1 MSSLFG
7 NNNNQGGGLFG
18 NNKTQAGG
26 GLFGNTSNNQ
36 AGGGLFGNTS
46 NNQAGSGL
54 FGNTGN
60 NQAGSG
66 LFGNTSNNQAG
77 GGLFGNTG
85 NNQAGGGLFGNTG
98 NNQTGGGL
106 FGNTGNNQTGGGL
119 FGNTSNNNQ
128 GGGLFGN
135 SNTQGNSLFGNNNQG
150 GGLFGNNNSNNKQG
164 GLFGNNNI
172 NANQNQNQQI
182 PNSEFYTTV
191 TPVIA
196 LNRNNDIKDVQ
207 LYKLPPQFQD
217 AVLKLKL
224 NLKNQEIKLD
234 ELQRYSQRL
243 IELIDQSNKSVE
255 KLSEF
260 NSFINQKL
268 NKYELLVN
276 QIKDNFN
283 FISES
288 FEEEQANIQ
297 LMEQDLGYKIEIP
310 SKFLINYSQ
319 NLYKRTTMFQ
329 QRLNDVITLI
339 KLYSSQSNNNDF
351 NFDCDIMESTIA
363 EFIKIVRYLLE
374 MNEKQE
380 RMVNEMYQVIVRF
393 AGNHGEDPDTVI
405 NNIKQYC
412 IESNS
417 I

>member
-1 MSSLFG
+1 MFGNLGNKGGLFGNNNPINSPLFGNNDNKNQPGFSFGNNQANIGFSNNNNFQSKPVLFG
-7 NNNNQGGGLFG
+7 NNNNQP
-18 NNKTQAGG
+18 
-26 GLFGNTSNNQ
+26 GNTFSWMNNH
-36 AGGGLFGNTS
+36 S
-46 NNQAGSGL
+46 SI
-54 FGNTGN
+54 
-60 NQAGSG
+60 
-66 LFGNTSNNQAG
+66 
-77 GGLFGNTG
+77 
-85 NNQAGGGLFGNTG
+85 
-98 NNQTGGGL
+98 
-106 FGNTGNNQTGGGL
+106 
-119 FGNTSNNNQ
+119 
-128 GGGLFGN
+128 
-135 SNTQGNSLFGNNNQG
+135 GNNNNNG
-150 GGLFGNNNSNNKQG
+150 GILGNNN
-164 GLFGNNNI
+164 NNN
-172 NANQNQNQQI
+172 NNNMNMNQQI
-182 PNSEFYTTV
+182 PDSEYYTTV

-196 LNRNNDIKDVQ
+196 LNKNNEIRNIQ
-207 LYKLPPQFQD
+207 LNKLPPIFQE

-243 IELIDQSNKSVE
+243 IDLIEQSNISVD
-255 KLSEF
+255 KLNEF
-260 NSFINQKL
+260 NGFINQKL
-268 NKYELLVN
+268 NKYELIVN

-283 FISES
+283 FITES
-288 FEEEQANIQ
+288 FEEEQTNIQ

-393 AGNHGEDPDTVI
+393 AGNHGEDRDTVI

>member
-1 MSSLFG
+1 MFGNLGNKGGLFGNNNPTNSIIFGNNDNKNQTGFSFGNNQANIGLANNNNFQSQPVLFG
-7 NNNNQGGGLFG
+7 NNNNQP
-18 NNKTQAGG
+18 NNKC
-26 GLFGNTSNNQ
+26 SWMNNH
-36 AGGGLFGNTS
+36 S
-46 NNQAGSGL
+46 SID
-54 FGNTGN
+54 
-60 NQAGSG
+60 
-66 LFGNTSNNQAG
+66 
-77 GGLFGNTG
+77 
-85 NNQAGGGLFGNTG
+85 
-98 NNQTGGGL
+98 
-106 FGNTGNNQTGGGL
+106 
-119 FGNTSNNNQ
+119 NNNN
-128 GGGLFGN
+128 N
-135 SNTQGNSLFGNNNQG
+135 SGILGNNN
-150 GGLFGNNNSNNKQG
+150 NNNNNMN
-164 GLFGNNNI
+164 LN
-172 NANQNQNQQI
+172 NQQI

-196 LNRNNDIKDVQ
+196 LSQNNEIRNIQ
-207 LYKLPPQFQD
+207 LKKLPPIFQE
-217 AVLKLKL
+217 AVFKLKL

-243 IELIDQSNKSVE
+243 IDLIEQSNISVD
-255 KLSEF
+255 KLNEF
-260 NSFINQKL
+260 NGFINQKL
-268 NKYELLVN
+268 NKYELIVN

-283 FISES
+283 FITES

-363 EFIKIVRYLLE
+363 EFIKIIRYLLE

-380 RMVNEMYQVIVRF
+380 RMINEMYQVIVRF
-393 AGNHGEDPDTVI
+393 AGNYGEDPDTVI

>member
-1 MSSLFG
+1 MFGNLGNKGGLFGNNNPTNSIIFGNNDNKNQTGFSFGNNQANIGLANNNNFQSQPVLFG
-7 NNNNQGGGLFG
+7 NNNNQP
-18 NNKTQAGG
+18 NNK
-26 GLFGNTSNNQ
+26 FSWMNNHSSID
-36 AGGGLFGNTS
+36 NY
-46 NNQAGSGL
+46 
-54 FGNTGN
+54 
-60 NQAGSG
+60 
-66 LFGNTSNNQAG
+66 
-77 GGLFGNTG
+77 
-85 NNQAGGGLFGNTG
+85 
-98 NNQTGGGL
+98 
-106 FGNTGNNQTGGGL
+106 
-119 FGNTSNNNQ
+119 NNN
-128 GGGLFGN
+128 GGIL
-135 SNTQGNSLFGNNNQG
+135 GNNN
-150 GGLFGNNNSNNKQG
+150 NNNNNMN
-164 GLFGNNNI
+164 LN
-172 NANQNQNQQI
+172 NQQI

-196 LNRNNDIKDVQ
+196 LSQNNEIRNIQ
-207 LYKLPPQFQD
+207 LKKLPPIFQE

-224 NLKNQEIKLD
+224 NLQNQEIKLD

-243 IELIDQSNKSVE
+243 IDLIEQSNISVD
-255 KLSEF
+255 KLNEF
-260 NSFINQKL
+260 NGFINQKL
-268 NKYELLVN
+268 NKYELIVN

-283 FISES
+283 FITES

-380 RMVNEMYQVIVRF
+380 KMVNEMYQVIVRF
-393 AGNHGEDPDTVI
+393 AGNYGEDPDTVI

>member
-1 MSSLFG
+1 MFGNLGNKGGLFGNNNPTNSIIFGNNDNKNQTGFSFGNNQANIGFANNNNFQSQPVLFG
-7 NNNNQGGGLFG
+7 NNNNQP
-18 NNKTQAGG
+18 NNKC
-26 GLFGNTSNNQ
+26 SWMNNH
-36 AGGGLFGNTS
+36 S
-46 NNQAGSGL
+46 SID
-54 FGNTGN
+54 
-60 NQAGSG
+60 
-66 LFGNTSNNQAG
+66 
-77 GGLFGNTG
+77 
-85 NNQAGGGLFGNTG
+85 
-98 NNQTGGGL
+98 
-106 FGNTGNNQTGGGL
+106 
-119 FGNTSNNNQ
+119 NNNNN
-128 GGGLFGN
+128 GGIL
-135 SNTQGNSLFGNNNQG
+135 GNNN
-150 GGLFGNNNSNNKQG
+150 NNNNNMN
-164 GLFGNNNI
+164 LN
-172 NANQNQNQQI
+172 NQQI

-191 TPVIA
+191 TPIIA
-196 LNRNNDIKDVQ
+196 LSQNNEIRNIQ
-207 LYKLPPQFQD
+207 LKKLPPIFQE

-224 NLKNQEIKLD
+224 NLQNQEIKLD

-243 IELIDQSNKSVE
+243 IDLIEQSNISVD
-255 KLSEF
+255 KLNEF
-260 NSFINQKL
+260 NGFINQKL
-268 NKYELLVN
+268 NKYELIVN

-283 FISES
+283 FITES

-363 EFIKIVRYLLE
+363 EFIKIIRYLLE

-393 AGNHGEDPDTVI
+393 AGNYGEDPDSVI

>member
-1 MSSLFG
+1 MFGNLGNKGGLFGNNNPTNSIIFGNNDNKNQTGFSFGNNQANIGLANNNNFQSQPVLFG
-7 NNNNQGGGLFG
+7 NNNNQP
-18 NNKTQAGG
+18 NNKC
-26 GLFGNTSNNQ
+26 SWMNNH
-36 AGGGLFGNTS
+36 S
-46 NNQAGSGL
+46 SID
-54 FGNTGN
+54 
-60 NQAGSG
+60 
-66 LFGNTSNNQAG
+66 
-77 GGLFGNTG
+77 
-85 NNQAGGGLFGNTG
+85 
-98 NNQTGGGL
+98 
-106 FGNTGNNQTGGGL
+106 
-119 FGNTSNNNQ
+119 NNNN
-128 GGGLFGN
+128 N
-135 SNTQGNSLFGNNNQG
+135 SGILGNNN
-150 GGLFGNNNSNNKQG
+150 NNNNNMN
-164 GLFGNNNI
+164 LN
-172 NANQNQNQQI
+172 NQQI

-196 LNRNNDIKDVQ
+196 LSQNNEIRNIQ
-207 LYKLPPQFQD
+207 LKKLPPIFQE

-224 NLKNQEIKLD
+224 NLQNQEIKLD

-243 IELIDQSNKSVE
+243 IDLIEQSNISVD
-255 KLSEF
+255 KLNEF
-260 NSFINQKL
+260 NGFINQKL
-268 NKYELLVN
+268 NKYELIVN

-283 FISES
+283 FITES

-380 RMVNEMYQVIVRF
+380 KMVNEMYQVIVRF
-393 AGNHGEDPDTVI
+393 AGNYGEDPDTVI

>member
-1 MSSLFG
+1 MFGNLGNKGGLFGNNNPTNSIIFGNNDNKNQTGFSFGNNQANIGFANNNNFQSQPVLFG
-7 NNNNQGGGLFG
+7 NNNNQP
-18 NNKTQAGG
+18 NNKC
-26 GLFGNTSNNQ
+26 SWMNNH
-36 AGGGLFGNTS
+36 S
-46 NNQAGSGL
+46 SID
-54 FGNTGN
+54 
-60 NQAGSG
+60 
-66 LFGNTSNNQAG
+66 
-77 GGLFGNTG
+77 
-85 NNQAGGGLFGNTG
+85 
-98 NNQTGGGL
+98 
-106 FGNTGNNQTGGGL
+106 
-119 FGNTSNNNQ
+119 NNNN
-128 GGGLFGN
+128 N
-135 SNTQGNSLFGNNNQG
+135 SGILGNNN
-150 GGLFGNNNSNNKQG
+150 NNNNNMN
-164 GLFGNNNI
+164 LN
-172 NANQNQNQQI
+172 NQQI

-196 LNRNNDIKDVQ
+196 LSQNNEIRNIQ
-207 LYKLPPQFQD
+207 LKKLPPIFQE

-224 NLKNQEIKLD
+224 NLQNQEIKLD

-243 IELIDQSNKSVE
+243 IDLIEQSNISVD
-255 KLSEF
+255 KLNEF
-260 NSFINQKL
+260 NGFINQKL
-268 NKYELLVN
+268 NKYELIVN

-283 FISES
+283 FITES

-363 EFIKIVRYLLE
+363 EFIKIIRYLLE

-393 AGNHGEDPDTVI
+393 AGNYGEDPDTVI

>member
-1 MSSLFG
+1 MFGNLGNKGGLFGNNNPTNSIIFGNNDNKNQTGFSFGNNQANIGFANNNNFQSQPILFG
-7 NNNNQGGGLFG
+7 NNNNQP
-18 NNKTQAGG
+18 NNKC
-26 GLFGNTSNNQ
+26 SWMNNH
-36 AGGGLFGNTS
+36 S
-46 NNQAGSGL
+46 SID
-54 FGNTGN
+54 
-60 NQAGSG
+60 
-66 LFGNTSNNQAG
+66 
-77 GGLFGNTG
+77 
-85 NNQAGGGLFGNTG
+85 
-98 NNQTGGGL
+98 
-106 FGNTGNNQTGGGL
+106 
-119 FGNTSNNNQ
+119 NNNN
-128 GGGLFGN
+128 N
-135 SNTQGNSLFGNNNQG
+135 SGILGNNN
-150 GGLFGNNNSNNKQG
+150 NNNNNMN
-164 GLFGNNNI
+164 LN
-172 NANQNQNQQI
+172 NQQI

-196 LNRNNDIKDVQ
+196 LSQNNEIRNIQ
-207 LYKLPPQFQD
+207 LKKLPPIFQE

-224 NLKNQEIKLD
+224 NLQNQEIKLD

-243 IELIDQSNKSVE
+243 IDLIEQSNISVD
-255 KLSEF
+255 KLNEF
-260 NSFINQKL
+260 NGFINQKL
-268 NKYELLVN
+268 NKYELIVN

-283 FISES
+283 FITES

-380 RMVNEMYQVIVRF
+380 KMVNEMYQVIVRF
-393 AGNHGEDPDTVI
+393 AGNYGEDPDTVI

>member
-85 NNQAGGGLFGNTG
+85 NNQTGGGLFGNTG

-119 FGNTSNNNQ
+119 FGNTSNNQ
-128 GGGLFGN
+128 A
-135 SNTQGNSLFGNNNQG
+135 G
-150 GGLFGNNNSNNKQG
+150 GGLFGNNNQSGGGLFGNNNNQSGGGLFGNNNQSGG

-172 NANQNQNQQI
+172 NVNQNQNQQI

-319 NLYKRTTMFQ
+319 NLYNRTTLFQ
-329 QRLNDVITLI
+329 QRLNDIITLI
-339 KLYSSQSNNNDF
+339 KLYSSQTNNDCD
-351 NFDCDIMESTIA
+351 FDCDIMESTIA

-374 MNEKQE
+374 GNEKQE
-380 RMVNEMYQVIVRF
+380 RMINEMYQVMIRF
-393 AGNHGEDPDTVI
+393 ASNYGENPETVI
-405 NNIKQYC
+405 NNINQYS

-417 I
+417 L

>member
-1 MSSLFG
+1 MFGNLGNKGGLFGNNNPTNSIIFGNNDNKNQTGFSFGNNQANIGLANNNNFQSQPVLFG
-7 NNNNQGGGLFG
+7 NNNNQP
-18 NNKTQAGG
+18 NNKC
-26 GLFGNTSNNQ
+26 SWMNNH
-36 AGGGLFGNTS
+36 S
-46 NNQAGSGL
+46 SID
-54 FGNTGN
+54 
-60 NQAGSG
+60 
-66 LFGNTSNNQAG
+66 
-77 GGLFGNTG
+77 
-85 NNQAGGGLFGNTG
+85 
-98 NNQTGGGL
+98 
-106 FGNTGNNQTGGGL
+106 
-119 FGNTSNNNQ
+119 NNNN
-128 GGGLFGN
+128 N
-135 SNTQGNSLFGNNNQG
+135 SGILGNNN
-150 GGLFGNNNSNNKQG
+150 NNNNNMN
-164 GLFGNNNI
+164 LN
-172 NANQNQNQQI
+172 NQQI

-196 LNRNNDIKDVQ
+196 LSQNNEIRNIQ
-207 LYKLPPQFQD
+207 LKKLPPIFQE

-224 NLKNQEIKLD
+224 NLQNQEIKLD

-243 IELIDQSNKSVE
+243 IDLIEQSNISVD
-255 KLSEF
+255 KLNEF
-260 NSFINQKL
+260 NGFINQKL
-268 NKYELLVN
+268 NKYELIVN

-283 FISES
+283 FITES

-363 EFIKIVRYLLE
+363 EFIKIIRYLLE

-393 AGNHGEDPDTVI
+393 AGNYGEDPDTVI

-412 IESNS
+412 IENNS

>member
-36 AGGGLFGNTS
+36 AGS
-46 NNQAGSGL
+46 
-54 FGNTGN
+54 
-60 NQAGSG
+60 
-66 LFGNTSNNQAG
+66 
-77 GGLFGNTG
+77 
-85 NNQAGGGLFGNTG
+85 
-98 NNQTGGGL
+98 GL

-119 FGNTSNNNQ
+119 FGNTSNNQ
-128 GGGLFGN
+128 A
-135 SNTQGNSLFGNNNQG
+135 G
-150 GGLFGNNNSNNKQG
+150 GGLFGNNNLSGGGLFGNNNNQSGGGLFGNNNQSGG

-172 NANQNQNQQI
+172 NVNQNQNQQI

-319 NLYKRTTMFQ
+319 NLYNRTTLFQ
-329 QRLNDVITLI
+329 QRLNDIITLI
-339 KLYSSQSNNNDF
+339 KLYSSQTNNDCD
-351 NFDCDIMESTIA
+351 FDCDIMESTIA

-374 MNEKQE
+374 GNEKQE
-380 RMVNEMYQVIVRF
+380 RMINEMYQVMIRF
-393 AGNHGEDPDTVI
+393 ASNYGENPETVI
-405 NNIKQYC
+405 NNINQYS

-417 I
+417 L

>member
-1 MSSLFG
+1 MFGNLGNKGGLFGNNNPTNSIIFGNNDNKNQTGFSFGNNQANIGLANNNNFQSQPVLFG
-7 NNNNQGGGLFG
+7 NNNNQP
-18 NNKTQAGG
+18 NNKC
-26 GLFGNTSNNQ
+26 SWMNNH
-36 AGGGLFGNTS
+36 S
-46 NNQAGSGL
+46 SID
-54 FGNTGN
+54 
-60 NQAGSG
+60 
-66 LFGNTSNNQAG
+66 
-77 GGLFGNTG
+77 
-85 NNQAGGGLFGNTG
+85 
-98 NNQTGGGL
+98 
-106 FGNTGNNQTGGGL
+106 
-119 FGNTSNNNQ
+119 NNNN
-128 GGGLFGN
+128 N
-135 SNTQGNSLFGNNNQG
+135 SGILGNNN
-150 GGLFGNNNSNNKQG
+150 NNNNNMN
-164 GLFGNNNI
+164 LN
-172 NANQNQNQQI
+172 NQQI

-191 TPVIA
+191 IPVIA
-196 LNRNNDIKDVQ
+196 LSQNNEIRNIQ
-207 LYKLPPQFQD
+207 LKKLPPIFQE

-224 NLKNQEIKLD
+224 NLQNQEIKLD

-243 IELIDQSNKSVE
+243 IDLIEQSNISVD
-255 KLSEF
+255 KLNEF
-260 NSFINQKL
+260 NGFINQKL
-268 NKYELLVN
+268 NKYELIVN

-283 FISES
+283 FITES

-363 EFIKIVRYLLE
+363 EFIKIIRYLLE

-393 AGNHGEDPDTVI
+393 ASNYGEDPDTVI

>member
-1 MSSLFG
+1 MFGNLGNKGGLFGNNNPTNSIIFGNNDNKNQTGFSFGNNQANIGLANNNNFQSQPVLFG
-7 NNNNQGGGLFG
+7 NNNNQP
-18 NNKTQAGG
+18 NNKC
-26 GLFGNTSNNQ
+26 SWMNNH
-36 AGGGLFGNTS
+36 S
-46 NNQAGSGL
+46 SID
-54 FGNTGN
+54 
-60 NQAGSG
+60 
-66 LFGNTSNNQAG
+66 
-77 GGLFGNTG
+77 
-85 NNQAGGGLFGNTG
+85 
-98 NNQTGGGL
+98 
-106 FGNTGNNQTGGGL
+106 
-119 FGNTSNNNQ
+119 NNNN
-128 GGGLFGN
+128 N
-135 SNTQGNSLFGNNNQG
+135 SGILGNNN
-150 GGLFGNNNSNNKQG
+150 NNNNNMN
-164 GLFGNNNI
+164 LN
-172 NANQNQNQQI
+172 NQQI

-196 LNRNNDIKDVQ
+196 LSQNNEIRNIQ
-207 LYKLPPQFQD
+207 LKKLPPIFQE

-224 NLKNQEIKLD
+224 NLQNQEIKLD

-243 IELIDQSNKSVE
+243 IDLIEQSNISVD
-255 KLSEF
+255 KLNEF
-260 NSFINQKL
+260 NGFINQKL
-268 NKYELLVN
+268 NKYELIVN

-283 FISES
+283 FITES

-380 RMVNEMYQVIVRF
+380 NMVNEMYQVIVRF
-393 AGNHGEDPDTVI
+393 AGNYGEDPDTVI

>member
-1 MSSLFG
+1 MFGNLGNKGGLFGNNNPTNSIIFGNNDNKNQTGFSFGNNQANIGLANNNNFQSQPVLFG
-7 NNNNQGGGLFG
+7 NNNNQP
-18 NNKTQAGG
+18 NNK
-26 GLFGNTSNNQ
+26 FSWMNNH
-36 AGGGLFGNTS
+36 S
-46 NNQAGSGL
+46 SI
-54 FGNTGN
+54 
-60 NQAGSG
+60 
-66 LFGNTSNNQAG
+66 
-77 GGLFGNTG
+77 
-85 NNQAGGGLFGNTG
+85 
-98 NNQTGGGL
+98 
-106 FGNTGNNQTGGGL
+106 
-119 FGNTSNNNQ
+119 
-128 GGGLFGN
+128 
-135 SNTQGNSLFGNNNQG
+135 GNNNNNDG
-150 GGLFGNNNSNNKQG
+150 ILGNNN
-164 GLFGNNNI
+164 NNN
-172 NANQNQNQQI
+172 NNMNLNNQQI

-196 LNRNNDIKDVQ
+196 LSQNNEIRNIQ
-207 LYKLPPQFQD
+207 LKKLPPIFQE

-224 NLKNQEIKLD
+224 NLQNQEIKLD

-243 IELIDQSNKSVE
+243 IDLIEQSNISVD
-255 KLSEF
+255 KLNEF
-260 NSFINQKL
+260 NGFINQKL
-268 NKYELLVN
+268 NKYELIVN

-283 FISES
+283 FITES

-363 EFIKIVRYLLE
+363 EFIKIIRYLLE

-393 AGNHGEDPDTVI
+393 AGNYGEDPDTVI

>member
-1 MSSLFG
+1 MFGNLGNKGGLFGNNNPTNSIIFGNNDNKNQTGFSFGNNQANIGLTNNNNFQSQPVLFG
-7 NNNNQGGGLFG
+7 NNNNQP
-18 NNKTQAGG
+18 NNKC
-26 GLFGNTSNNQ
+26 SWMNNH
-36 AGGGLFGNTS
+36 S
-46 NNQAGSGL
+46 SID
-54 FGNTGN
+54 
-60 NQAGSG
+60 
-66 LFGNTSNNQAG
+66 
-77 GGLFGNTG
+77 
-85 NNQAGGGLFGNTG
+85 
-98 NNQTGGGL
+98 
-106 FGNTGNNQTGGGL
+106 
-119 FGNTSNNNQ
+119 NNNNN
-128 GGGLFGN
+128 GGIL
-135 SNTQGNSLFGNNNQG
+135 GNNN
-150 GGLFGNNNSNNKQG
+150 NNNNNMN
-164 GLFGNNNI
+164 LN
-172 NANQNQNQQI
+172 NQQI

-196 LNRNNDIKDVQ
+196 LSQNNEIRNIQ
-207 LYKLPPQFQD
+207 LKKLPPIFQE

-224 NLKNQEIKLD
+224 NLQNQEIKLD

-243 IELIDQSNKSVE
+243 IDLIEQSNISVD
-255 KLSEF
+255 KLNEF
-260 NSFINQKL
+260 NGFINQKL
-268 NKYELLVN
+268 NKYELIVN

-283 FISES
+283 FITES

-363 EFIKIVRYLLE
+363 EFIKIIRYLLE

-393 AGNHGEDPDTVI
+393 AGNYGEDPDTVI

>member
-1 MSSLFG
+1 MFGNLGNKGGLFGNNNPTNSIIFGNNDNKNQTGFSFGNNQANIGLANNNNFQSQPVLFG
-7 NNNNQGGGLFG
+7 NNNNQP
-18 NNKTQAGG
+18 NNKC
-26 GLFGNTSNNQ
+26 SWMNNH
-36 AGGGLFGNTS
+36 S
-46 NNQAGSGL
+46 SID
-54 FGNTGN
+54 
-60 NQAGSG
+60 
-66 LFGNTSNNQAG
+66 
-77 GGLFGNTG
+77 
-85 NNQAGGGLFGNTG
+85 
-98 NNQTGGGL
+98 
-106 FGNTGNNQTGGGL
+106 
-119 FGNTSNNNQ
+119 NNNNN
-128 GGGLFGN
+128 GGIL
-135 SNTQGNSLFGNNNQG
+135 GNNN
-150 GGLFGNNNSNNKQG
+150 NNNNNMN
-164 GLFGNNNI
+164 LN
-172 NANQNQNQQI
+172 NQQI

-196 LNRNNDIKDVQ
+196 LSQNNEIRNIQ
-207 LYKLPPQFQD
+207 LKKLPPIFQE

-224 NLKNQEIKLD
+224 NLQNQEIKLD

-243 IELIDQSNKSVE
+243 IDLIEQSNISVD
-255 KLSEF
+255 KLNEF
-260 NSFINQKL
+260 NGFINQKL
-268 NKYELLVN
+268 NKYELIVN

-283 FISES
+283 FITES

-380 RMVNEMYQVIVRF
+380 KMVNEMYQVIVRF
-393 AGNHGEDPDTVI
+393 AGNYGEDPDTVI

>member
-1 MSSLFG
+1 MFGNLGNKGGLFGNNNPTNSIIFGNNDNKNQTGFSFGNNQANIGLANNNNFQSQPVLFG
-7 NNNNQGGGLFG
+7 NNNNQP
-18 NNKTQAGG
+18 NNK
-26 GLFGNTSNNQ
+26 FSWMNNH
-36 AGGGLFGNTS
+36 S
-46 NNQAGSGL
+46 SID
-54 FGNTGN
+54 
-60 NQAGSG
+60 
-66 LFGNTSNNQAG
+66 
-77 GGLFGNTG
+77 
-85 NNQAGGGLFGNTG
+85 
-98 NNQTGGGL
+98 
-106 FGNTGNNQTGGGL
+106 
-119 FGNTSNNNQ
+119 NNNNNN
-128 GGGLFGN
+128 GGIL
-135 SNTQGNSLFGNNNQG
+135 GNNN
-150 GGLFGNNNSNNKQG
+150 NNNNNMN
-164 GLFGNNNI
+164 LN
-172 NANQNQNQQI
+172 NQQI

-196 LNRNNDIKDVQ
+196 LSQNNEIRNIQ
-207 LYKLPPQFQD
+207 LKKLPPIFQE

-224 NLKNQEIKLD
+224 NLQNQEIKLD

-243 IELIDQSNKSVE
+243 IDLIEQSNISVD
-255 KLSEF
+255 KLNEF
-260 NSFINQKL
+260 NGFINQKL
-268 NKYELLVN
+268 NKYELIVN

-283 FISES
+283 FITES

-363 EFIKIVRYLLE
+363 EFIKIIRYLLE

-393 AGNHGEDPDTVI
+393 AGNYGEDPDTVI

>member
-1 MSSLFG
+1 MFGNLGNKGGLFGNNNPTNSIIFGNNDNKNQTGFSFGNNQANIGFANNNNFQSQPVLFG
-7 NNNNQGGGLFG
+7 NNNNQP
-18 NNKTQAGG
+18 NNKC
-26 GLFGNTSNNQ
+26 SWMNNH
-36 AGGGLFGNTS
+36 S
-46 NNQAGSGL
+46 SID
-54 FGNTGN
+54 
-60 NQAGSG
+60 
-66 LFGNTSNNQAG
+66 
-77 GGLFGNTG
+77 
-85 NNQAGGGLFGNTG
+85 
-98 NNQTGGGL
+98 
-106 FGNTGNNQTGGGL
+106 
-119 FGNTSNNNQ
+119 NNNNN
-128 GGGLFGN
+128 GGIL
-135 SNTQGNSLFGNNNQG
+135 GNNN
-150 GGLFGNNNSNNKQG
+150 NNNNNMN
-164 GLFGNNNI
+164 LN
-172 NANQNQNQQI
+172 NQQI

-196 LNRNNDIKDVQ
+196 LSQNNEIRNIQ
-207 LYKLPPQFQD
+207 LKKLPPIFQE

-224 NLKNQEIKLD
+224 NLQNQEIKLD

-243 IELIDQSNKSVE
+243 IDLIEQSNISVD
-255 KLSEF
+255 KLNEF
-260 NSFINQKL
+260 NGFINQKL
-268 NKYELLVN
+268 NKYELIVN

-283 FISES
+283 FITES

-363 EFIKIVRYLLE
+363 EFIKIIRYLLE

-380 RMVNEMYQVIVRF
+380 KMVNEMYQVIVRF
-393 AGNHGEDPDTVI
+393 AGNYGEDPDSVI

>member
-1 MSSLFG
+1 MFGNLGNKGGLFGNNNPTNSIIFGNNDNKNQTGFSFGNNQANIGLANNNNFQSQPVLFG
-7 NNNNQGGGLFG
+7 NNNNQP
-18 NNKTQAGG
+18 NNKC
-26 GLFGNTSNNQ
+26 SWMNNH
-36 AGGGLFGNTS
+36 S
-46 NNQAGSGL
+46 SID
-54 FGNTGN
+54 
-60 NQAGSG
+60 
-66 LFGNTSNNQAG
+66 
-77 GGLFGNTG
+77 
-85 NNQAGGGLFGNTG
+85 
-98 NNQTGGGL
+98 
-106 FGNTGNNQTGGGL
+106 
-119 FGNTSNNNQ
+119 NNNN
-128 GGGLFGN
+128 N
-135 SNTQGNSLFGNNNQG
+135 SGILGNNN
-150 GGLFGNNNSNNKQG
+150 NNNNNMN
-164 GLFGNNNI
+164 LN
-172 NANQNQNQQI
+172 NQQI

-196 LNRNNDIKDVQ
+196 LSQNNEIRNIQ
-207 LYKLPPQFQD
+207 LKKLPPIFQE

-224 NLKNQEIKLD
+224 NLQNQEIKLD

-243 IELIDQSNKSVE
+243 IDLIEQSNISVD
-255 KLSEF
+255 KLNEF
-260 NSFINQKL
+260 NGFINQKL
-268 NKYELLVN
+268 NKYELIVN

-283 FISES
+283 FITES
-288 FEEEQANIQ
+288 FEEEKANIQ

-380 RMVNEMYQVIVRF
+380 NMVNEMYQVIVRF
-393 AGNHGEDPDTVI
+393 AGNYGEDPDTVI

>member
-1 MSSLFG
+1 MFGNFSNKGGLFGNNNPTNSIIFGNNDNKNQTGFSFGNNQANIGFANNNNFQSQPTLFG
-7 NNNNQGGGLFG
+7 NNNNQP
-18 NNKTQAGG
+18 NNK
-26 GLFGNTSNNQ
+26 FSWMNNH
-36 AGGGLFGNTS
+36 S
-46 NNQAGSGL
+46 SI
-54 FGNTGN
+54 
-60 NQAGSG
+60 
-66 LFGNTSNNQAG
+66 
-77 GGLFGNTG
+77 
-85 NNQAGGGLFGNTG
+85 
-98 NNQTGGGL
+98 
-106 FGNTGNNQTGGGL
+106 
-119 FGNTSNNNQ
+119 
-128 GGGLFGN
+128 
-135 SNTQGNSLFGNNNQG
+135 GNNNNNDG
-150 GGLFGNNNSNNKQG
+150 ILGNNN
-164 GLFGNNNI
+164 NNN
-172 NANQNQNQQI
+172 NNMNLNNQQI

-196 LNRNNDIKDVQ
+196 LSQNNEIRNIQ
-207 LYKLPPQFQD
+207 LKKLPPIFQE

-224 NLKNQEIKLD
+224 NLQNQEIKLD

-243 IELIDQSNKSVE
+243 IDLIEQSNISVD
-255 KLSEF
+255 KLNEF
-260 NSFINQKL
+260 NGFINQKL
-268 NKYELLVN
+268 NKYELIVN

-283 FISES
+283 FITES

-363 EFIKIVRYLLE
+363 EFIKIIRYLLE

-393 AGNHGEDPDTVI
+393 AGNYGEDPDTVI

>member
-1 MSSLFG
+1 MFGNLGNKGGLFGNNNPTNSIIFGNNDNKNQTQFSFGNNQANIGLANNNNFQSQPVLFG
-7 NNNNQGGGLFG
+7 NNNNQP
-18 NNKTQAGG
+18 NNKC
-26 GLFGNTSNNQ
+26 SWMNNH
-36 AGGGLFGNTS
+36 S
-46 NNQAGSGL
+46 SID
-54 FGNTGN
+54 
-60 NQAGSG
+60 
-66 LFGNTSNNQAG
+66 
-77 GGLFGNTG
+77 
-85 NNQAGGGLFGNTG
+85 
-98 NNQTGGGL
+98 
-106 FGNTGNNQTGGGL
+106 
-119 FGNTSNNNQ
+119 NNNN
-128 GGGLFGN
+128 N
-135 SNTQGNSLFGNNNQG
+135 SGILGNNN
-150 GGLFGNNNSNNKQG
+150 NNNNNMN
-164 GLFGNNNI
+164 LN
-172 NANQNQNQQI
+172 NQQI

-196 LNRNNDIKDVQ
+196 LNHNNDIKDVQ
-207 LYKLPPQFQD
+207 LYKLPPQFQE

-260 NSFINQKL
+260 NNFINQKL

-319 NLYKRTTMFQ
+319 NLYNRTTLFQ
-329 QRLNDVITLI
+329 QRLNDIITLI
-339 KLYSSQSNNNDF
+339 KLYSSQTNNDYD
-351 NFDCDIMESTIA
+351 FDCDIMESTIA

-374 MNEKQE
+374 GNEKQE
-380 RMVNEMYQVIVRF
+380 RMINEMYQVMIRF
-393 AGNHGEDPDTVI
+393 ASNYGENPETVI

-412 IESNS
+412 IESNT

>member
-1 MSSLFG
+1 MFGNLGNKGGLFGNNNPTNSIIFGNNDNKNQTGFSFGNNQANIGFANNNNFQSQPTLFG
-7 NNNNQGGGLFG
+7 NNNNQP
-18 NNKTQAGG
+18 NNK
-26 GLFGNTSNNQ
+26 FSWMNNH
-36 AGGGLFGNTS
+36 S
-46 NNQAGSGL
+46 SI
-54 FGNTGN
+54 
-60 NQAGSG
+60 
-66 LFGNTSNNQAG
+66 
-77 GGLFGNTG
+77 
-85 NNQAGGGLFGNTG
+85 
-98 NNQTGGGL
+98 
-106 FGNTGNNQTGGGL
+106 
-119 FGNTSNNNQ
+119 
-128 GGGLFGN
+128 
-135 SNTQGNSLFGNNNQG
+135 GNNNNNDG
-150 GGLFGNNNSNNKQG
+150 ILGNNN
-164 GLFGNNNI
+164 NNN
-172 NANQNQNQQI
+172 NNMNLNNQQI

-191 TPVIA
+191 TPIIA
-196 LNRNNDIKDVQ
+196 LSQNNEIRNIQ
-207 LYKLPPQFQD
+207 LKKLPPIFQE

-224 NLKNQEIKLD
+224 NLQNQEIKLD

-243 IELIDQSNKSVE
+243 IDLIEQSNISVD
-255 KLSEF
+255 KLNEF
-260 NSFINQKL
+260 NGFINQKL
-268 NKYELLVN
+268 NKYELIVN

-283 FISES
+283 FITES

-363 EFIKIVRYLLE
+363 EFIKIIRYLLE

-380 RMVNEMYQVIVRF
+380 KMVNEMYQVIVRF
-393 AGNHGEDPDTVI
+393 AGNYGEDPDTVI

>member
-1 MSSLFG
+1 MFGNFGNKGGLFGNNNPTNSQLFGNNDNKNQTVFSFGNNQTGVGCANNNNFQSQQVLFG
-7 NNNNQGGGLFG
+7 NNNNQP
-18 NNKTQAGG
+18 NNNGT
-26 GLFGNTSNNQ
+26 FMNNQ
-36 AGGGLFGNTS
+36 SFI
-46 NNQAGSGL
+46 
-54 FGNTGN
+54 
-60 NQAGSG
+60 
-66 LFGNTSNNQAG
+66 
-77 GGLFGNTG
+77 
-85 NNQAGGGLFGNTG
+85 
-98 NNQTGGGL
+98 
-106 FGNTGNNQTGGGL
+106 
-119 FGNTSNNNQ
+119 
-128 GGGLFGN
+128 
-135 SNTQGNSLFGNNNQG
+135 GNNNNNIG
-150 GGLFGNNNSNNKQG
+150 GILGNNN
-164 GLFGNNNI
+164 NNN
-172 NANQNQNQQI
+172 NNMNLNQQI
-182 PNSEFYTTV
+182 PSSEFYTSV

-196 LNRNNDIKDVQ
+196 LNRNNEIRNIQ
-207 LYKLPPQFQD
+207 LYKLPPIFQE

-243 IELIDQSNKSVE
+243 IDLIEQSNISVE
-255 KLSEF
+255 KLNEF
-260 NSFINQKL
+260 NGFINQKL
-268 NKYELLVN
+268 NKFELIAN

-283 FISES
+283 FITES

-339 KLYSSQSNNNDF
+339 KLYSSQSNNNDS

-380 RMVNEMYQVIVRF
+380 KMVNEMYQVIVRF
-393 AGNHGEDPDTVI
+393 AGNYGENPETVI

>member
-1 MSSLFG
+1 MFGNLGNKGGLFGNNNPTNSIIFGNNDNKNQTGFSFGNNQANIGFANNNNFQSQPTLFG
-7 NNNNQGGGLFG
+7 NNNNQP
-18 NNKTQAGG
+18 NNK
-26 GLFGNTSNNQ
+26 FSWMNNH
-36 AGGGLFGNTS
+36 S
-46 NNQAGSGL
+46 SI
-54 FGNTGN
+54 
-60 NQAGSG
+60 
-66 LFGNTSNNQAG
+66 
-77 GGLFGNTG
+77 
-85 NNQAGGGLFGNTG
+85 
-98 NNQTGGGL
+98 
-106 FGNTGNNQTGGGL
+106 
-119 FGNTSNNNQ
+119 
-128 GGGLFGN
+128 
-135 SNTQGNSLFGNNNQG
+135 GNNNNNDG
-150 GGLFGNNNSNNKQG
+150 ILGNNN
-164 GLFGNNNI
+164 NNN
-172 NANQNQNQQI
+172 NNMNLNNQQI

-191 TPVIA
+191 TPIIA
-196 LNRNNDIKDVQ
+196 LSQNNEIRNIQ
-207 LYKLPPQFQD
+207 LKKLPPIFQE

-224 NLKNQEIKLD
+224 NLQNQEIKLD

-243 IELIDQSNKSVE
+243 IDLIEQSNISVD
-255 KLSEF
+255 KLNEF
-260 NSFINQKL
+260 NGFINQKL
-268 NKYELLVN
+268 NKYELIVN

-283 FISES
+283 FITES

-339 KLYSSQSNNNDF
+339 KLYSSQSNNNDS

-363 EFIKIVRYLLE
+363 EFIKIIRYLLE

-380 RMVNEMYQVIVRF
+380 KMVNEMYQVIVRF
-393 AGNHGEDPDTVI
+393 AGNYGEDPDTVI

>member
-1 MSSLFG
+1 MFGNFSNKGGLFGNNNPVNGPIFGNNDNKGQTGFSFGNNQAGVGIANNNKFQPQINLFG
-7 NNNNQGGGLFG
+7 NNNNQP
-18 NNKTQAGG
+18 
-26 GLFGNTSNNQ
+26 SNN
-36 AGGGLFGNTS
+36 GTFM
-46 NNQAGSGL
+46 NNQS
-54 FGNTGN
+54 FI
-60 NQAGSG
+60 
-66 LFGNTSNNQAG
+66 
-77 GGLFGNTG
+77 
-85 NNQAGGGLFGNTG
+85 
-98 NNQTGGGL
+98 
-106 FGNTGNNQTGGGL
+106 
-119 FGNTSNNNQ
+119 
-128 GGGLFGN
+128 
-135 SNTQGNSLFGNNNQG
+135 GNNNNNSG
-150 GGLFGNNNSNNKQG
+150 ILGNNN
-164 GLFGNNNI
+164 NNN
-172 NANQNQNQQI
+172 NNNNVNLNQQI
-182 PNSEFYTTV
+182 PNSEFYTSV

-196 LNRNNDIKDVQ
+196 LNRNNEIRNIQ
-207 LYKLPPQFQD
+207 LNKLPPVFQE

-243 IELIDQSNKSVE
+243 IDLIDQSNISVD
-255 KLSEF
+255 KLNEF
-260 NSFINQKL
+260 NGFINQKL
-268 NKYELLVN
+268 NKYELIVN

-283 FISES
+283 FITES

-319 NLYKRTTMFQ
+319 NLYKRTTMLQ
-329 QRLNDVITLI
+329 QRINDVVTLI
-339 KLYSSQSNNNDF
+339 KLYASQSNNNDF

-380 RMVNEMYQVIVRF
+380 RMIKEMYEVIARF
-393 AGNHGEDPDTVI
+393 ARSHGEDPKTVI

>member
-1 MSSLFG
+1 MFGNLGNKGGLFGNNNPTNSIIFGNNDNKNQTGFSFGNNQANIGLANNNNFQSQPVLFG
-7 NNNNQGGGLFG
+7 NNNNQP
-18 NNKTQAGG
+18 NNKY
-26 GLFGNTSNNQ
+26 SWMNNH
-36 AGGGLFGNTS
+36 S
-46 NNQAGSGL
+46 SID
-54 FGNTGN
+54 
-60 NQAGSG
+60 
-66 LFGNTSNNQAG
+66 
-77 GGLFGNTG
+77 
-85 NNQAGGGLFGNTG
+85 
-98 NNQTGGGL
+98 
-106 FGNTGNNQTGGGL
+106 
-119 FGNTSNNNQ
+119 NNNNN
-128 GGGLFGN
+128 GGIL
-135 SNTQGNSLFGNNNQG
+135 GNNN
-150 GGLFGNNNSNNKQG
+150 NNNNNMN
-164 GLFGNNNI
+164 LN
-172 NANQNQNQQI
+172 NQQI

-196 LNRNNDIKDVQ
+196 LSQNNEIRNIQ
-207 LYKLPPQFQD
+207 LKKLPPIFQE

-224 NLKNQEIKLD
+224 NLQNQEIKLD

-243 IELIDQSNKSVE
+243 IDLIEQSNISVD
-255 KLSEF
+255 KLNEF
-260 NSFINQKL
+260 NGFINQKL
-268 NKYELLVN
+268 NKYELIVN

-283 FISES
+283 FITES

-380 RMVNEMYQVIVRF
+380 KMVNEMYQVIVRF
-393 AGNHGEDPDTVI
+393 AGNYGEDPDTVI

>member
-7 NNNNQGGGLFG
+7 NTNNQ
-18 NNKTQAGG
+18 GG

-36 AGGGLFGNTS
+36 GGGGLFGN
-46 NNQAGSGL
+46 
-54 FGNTGN
+54 
-60 NQAGSG
+60 
-66 LFGNTSNNQAG
+66 NTSNQAG
-77 GGLFGNTG
+77 GGLFGN
-85 NNQAGGGLFGNTG
+85 NNQ
-98 NNQTGGGL
+98 
-106 FGNTGNNQTGGGL
+106 
-119 FGNTSNNNQ
+119 S
-128 GGGLFGN
+128 
-135 SNTQGNSLFGNNNQG
+135 G
-150 GGLFGNNNSNNKQG
+150 GGLFGNNNNQTGSGLFGNNNNNQSGG
-164 GLFGNNNI
+164 GLFGNNN
-172 NANQNQNQQI
+172 NQSGGGLFGNNNNNNQSGGGLFGNNNNNIQSGGGIFGNNNNTNQNQQI
-182 PNSEFYTTV
+182 SNSEFYTTV
-191 TPVIA
+191 TPVIT
-196 LNRNNDIKDVQ
+196 LSNNNDIKDVQ
-207 LYKLPPQFQD
+207 LYKLPPIFQEV
-217 AVLKLKL
+217 VLKLKL

-260 NSFINQKL
+260 NNFINQKL

-288 FEEEQANIQ
+288 FEEEQANIH

-319 NLYKRTTMFQ
+319 NLYNRTTLFQ
-329 QRLNDVITLI
+329 QRLNDIITLI
-339 KLYSSQSNNNDF
+339 KLYSSQTNNDYD
-351 NFDCDIMESTIA
+351 FDCDIMESTIA

-374 MNEKQE
+374 GNEKQE
-380 RMVNEMYQVIVRF
+380 RMINEMYQVMIRF
-393 AGNHGEDPDTVI
+393 ASNYGENPETVI
-405 NNIKQYC
+405 NNINQYC

>member
-1 MSSLFG
+1 MSLFG
-7 NNNNQGGGLFG
+7 NTTNQGGGLFG
-18 NNKTQAGG
+18 NNKSTTG
-26 GLFGNTSNNQ
+26 
-36 AGGGLFGNTS
+36 
-46 NNQAGSGL
+46 GL

-60 NQAGSG
+60 NQTSGG
-66 LFGNTSNNQAG
+66 LFGNTGNNQTSGGLFGNTGNNQTSGGLFGNTGNNQTG

-85 NNQAGGGLFGNTG
+85 NNQTGSGGLFGNTG

-119 FGNTSNNNQ
+119 FGNAGNNQ
-128 GGGLFGN
+128 TGGGLFGN
-135 SNTQGNSLFGNNNQG
+135 TGNNQTG
-150 GGLFGNNNSNNKQG
+150 GGLFGNNNQSGG
-164 GLFGNNNI
+164 GLFGNNN
-172 NANQNQNQQI
+172 NQSGGVLFGNNSTNNNQNQQI
-182 PNSEFYTTV
+182 SNSEFYTTV

-196 LNRNNDIKDVQ
+196 LNRNNDIKDIQ
-207 LYKLPPQFQD
+207 LYKLPPQFQE

-224 NLKNQEIKLD
+224 NLKSQEIKLD

-319 NLYKRTTMFQ
+319 NLYNRTTLFQ
-329 QRLNDVITLI
+329 QRLNDIITLI
-339 KLYSSQSNNNDF
+339 KLYSSQTNNDCD
-351 NFDCDIMESTIA
+351 FDCDIMESTIA
-363 EFIKIVRYLLE
+363 EFFKIVRYLLE
-374 MNEKQE
+374 GNEKQE
-380 RMVNEMYQVIVRF
+380 RMIKEMYQIMIRF
-393 AGNHGEDPDTVI
+393 ARNYGENPETVI
-405 NNIKQYC
+405 NNINQYC

>member
-1 MSSLFG
+1 MFG
-7 NNNNQGGGLFG
+7 NLG
-18 NNKTQAGG
+18 NK
-26 GLFGNTSNNQ
+26 
-36 AGGGLFGNTS
+36 
-46 NNQAGSGL
+46 
-54 FGNTGN
+54 
-60 NQAGSG
+60 
-66 LFGNTSNNQAG
+66 
-77 GGLFGNTG
+77 
-85 NNQAGGGLFGNTG
+85 
-98 NNQTGGGL
+98 
-106 FGNTGNNQTGGGL
+106 
-119 FGNTSNNNQ
+119 
-128 GGGLFGN
+128 
-135 SNTQGNSLFGNNNQG
+135 
-150 GGLFGNNNSNNKQG
+150 GGLFGNNNPINSP
-164 GLFGNNNI
+164 LFGNNDNKNQPGFSFGNNQANI
-172 NANQNQNQQI
+172 GLSNNNNFQSKPVLFENNNNQPGNTFSWMNNHSSIGNNNNNGGILGNNNNNNNNNNNMNMNQQI
-182 PNSEFYTTV
+182 PDSEYYTTI

-196 LNRNNDIKDVQ
+196 LNKNNEIRNIQ
-207 LYKLPPQFQD
+207 LNKLPPIFQE

-243 IELIDQSNKSVE
+243 IDLIEQSNISVD
-255 KLSEF
+255 KLNEF
-260 NSFINQKL
+260 NGFINQKL
-268 NKYELLVN
+268 NKYELIVN

-283 FISES
+283 FITES
-288 FEEEQANIQ
+288 FEEEQTNIQ

-380 RMVNEMYQVIVRF
+380 RMVNEMYQVIARF

>member
-1 MSSLFG
+1 MSLFG
-7 NNNNQGGGLFG
+7 NTTNQGGGLFG
-18 NNKTQAGG
+18 NNKSTTG
-26 GLFGNTSNNQ
+26 
-36 AGGGLFGNTS
+36 
-46 NNQAGSGL
+46 GL

-60 NQAGSG
+60 NQTSGG
-66 LFGNTSNNQAG
+66 LFGNTGNNQTSGGLFGNTGNNQTG

-85 NNQAGGGLFGNTG
+85 NNQTGSGGLFGNTG

-119 FGNTSNNNQ
+119 FGNAGNNQ
-128 GGGLFGN
+128 TGGGLFGN
-135 SNTQGNSLFGNNNQG
+135 AGNNQTGGGLFGNTGNNQTG
-150 GGLFGNNNSNNKQG
+150 GGLFGNNNQSGG
-164 GLFGNNNI
+164 GLFGNNN
-172 NANQNQNQQI
+172 NQSGGVLFGNNNTNNNQNQQI
-182 PNSEFYTTV
+182 SNSEFYTTV

-196 LNRNNDIKDVQ
+196 LNRNNDIKDIQ
-207 LYKLPPQFQD
+207 LYKLPPQFQE

-224 NLKNQEIKLD
+224 NLKSQEIKLD

-319 NLYKRTTMFQ
+319 NLYNRTTLFQ
-329 QRLNDVITLI
+329 QRLNDIITLI
-339 KLYSSQSNNNDF
+339 KLYSSQTNNDCD
-351 NFDCDIMESTIA
+351 FDCDIMESTIA
-363 EFIKIVRYLLE
+363 EFFKIVRYLLE
-374 MNEKQE
+374 GNEKQE
-380 RMVNEMYQVIVRF
+380 RMIKEMYQIMIRF
-393 AGNHGEDPDTVI
+393 ARNYGENPETVI
-405 NNIKQYC
+405 NNINQYC

>member
-1 MSSLFG
+1 MFGNLGNKGGLFGNNNPTNSIIFGNNDNKNQTGFSFGNNQANIGLANNNNFQSQPVLFG
-7 NNNNQGGGLFG
+7 NNNNQP
-18 NNKTQAGG
+18 NNK
-26 GLFGNTSNNQ
+26 FSWMNNH
-36 AGGGLFGNTS
+36 S
-46 NNQAGSGL
+46 SID
-54 FGNTGN
+54 
-60 NQAGSG
+60 
-66 LFGNTSNNQAG
+66 
-77 GGLFGNTG
+77 
-85 NNQAGGGLFGNTG
+85 
-98 NNQTGGGL
+98 
-106 FGNTGNNQTGGGL
+106 
-119 FGNTSNNNQ
+119 NNNNN
-128 GGGLFGN
+128 GGIL
-135 SNTQGNSLFGNNNQG
+135 
-150 GGLFGNNNSNNKQG
+150 GNNNSNN
-164 GLFGNNNI
+164 NNI
-172 NANQNQNQQI
+172 NLNNQQI
-182 PNSEFYTTV
+182 SNSEFYTTV

-196 LNRNNDIKDVQ
+196 LSQNNEIRNIQ
-207 LYKLPPQFQD
+207 LKKLPPIFQE

-224 NLKNQEIKLD
+224 NLQNQEIKLD

-243 IELIDQSNKSVE
+243 IDLIEQSNISVD
-255 KLSEF
+255 KLNEF
-260 NSFINQKL
+260 NGFINQKL
-268 NKYELLVN
+268 NKYELIVN

-283 FISES
+283 FITES

-363 EFIKIVRYLLE
+363 EFIKIIRYLLE

-393 AGNHGEDPDTVI
+393 ASNYGEDPDTVI

>member
-1 MSSLFG
+1 MFGNLGNKGGLFGNNNPTNSIIFGNNDNKNQTGFSFGNNQANIGLANNNNFQSQPVLFG
-7 NNNNQGGGLFG
+7 NNNNQP
-18 NNKTQAGG
+18 NNKC
-26 GLFGNTSNNQ
+26 SWMNNH
-36 AGGGLFGNTS
+36 S
-46 NNQAGSGL
+46 SID
-54 FGNTGN
+54 
-60 NQAGSG
+60 
-66 LFGNTSNNQAG
+66 
-77 GGLFGNTG
+77 
-85 NNQAGGGLFGNTG
+85 
-98 NNQTGGGL
+98 
-106 FGNTGNNQTGGGL
+106 
-119 FGNTSNNNQ
+119 NNNN
-128 GGGLFGN
+128 N
-135 SNTQGNSLFGNNNQG
+135 SGILGNNN
-150 GGLFGNNNSNNKQG
+150 NNNNNMN
-164 GLFGNNNI
+164 LN
-172 NANQNQNQQI
+172 NQQI

-191 TPVIA
+191 TPIIA
-196 LNRNNDIKDVQ
+196 LSQNNEIRNIQ
-207 LYKLPPQFQD
+207 LKKLPPIFQE

-224 NLKNQEIKLD
+224 NLQNQEIKLD

-243 IELIDQSNKSVE
+243 IDLIEQSNISVD
-255 KLSEF
+255 KLNEF
-260 NSFINQKL
+260 NGFINQKL
-268 NKYELLVN
+268 NKYELIVN

-283 FISES
+283 FITES

-380 RMVNEMYQVIVRF
+380 KMVNEMYQVIVRF
-393 AGNHGEDPDTVI
+393 AGNYGEDPDTVI

>member
-1 MSSLFG
+1 MSLFG
-7 NNNNQGGGLFG
+7 NSISSGGGLFG
-18 NNKTQAGG
+18 NNKSQTGGGLFGNNNNNQAGGGGGLFGNANNNNQAGGGGLFGNNNNNQAGGGG
-26 GLFGNTSNNQ
+26 GLFGNTNNNNQAGGGGLFGNANNNNQAGGGGLFGNNNNNQ
-36 AGGGLFGNTS
+36 AGGGLFGN
-46 NNQAGSGL
+46 NNQS
-54 FGNTGN
+54 
-60 NQAGSG
+60 
-66 LFGNTSNNQAG
+66 G
-77 GGLFGNTG
+77 GGLFGN
-85 NNQAGGGLFGNTG
+85 
-98 NNQTGGGL
+98 
-106 FGNTGNNQTGGGL
+106 
-119 FGNTSNNNQ
+119 NNNQ
-128 GGGLFGN
+128 PGG
-135 SNTQGNSLFGNNNQG
+135 SLFGNNNQG
-150 GGLFGNNNSNNKQG
+150 GGLFGNNNNQG
-164 GLFGNNNI
+164 GGVLFGNNNNNI
-172 NANQNQNQQI
+172 NQNQQI

-207 LYKLPPQFQD
+207 LYKLPLQFQE

-260 NSFINQKL
+260 NNFINQKL

-288 FEEEQANIQ
+288 FEEEQTNIQ

-319 NLYKRTTMFQ
+319 NLYNRTTLFQ
-329 QRLNDVITLI
+329 QRLNDIITLI
-339 KLYSSQSNNNDF
+339 KLYSSQTNNDCD
-351 NFDCDIMESTIA
+351 FDCDIMESTIA

-374 MNEKQE
+374 GNEKQE
-380 RMVNEMYQVIVRF
+380 RMINEMYQVLIRF
-393 AGNHGEDPDTVI
+393 ASNYGENPETVI
-405 NNIKQYC
+405 NNINQYC